1 MTGVTVSESGD
12 YPISTKAASISGIA
26 APASG
31 DTATVTFAHLNGT
44 AGTIQ
49 ASVNT
54 DGTIVEIVATSLA
67 G

>member
-1 MTGVTVSESGD
+1 MIASAGVQPGSDVAT
-12 YPISTKAASISGIA
+12 ISTSVPSV
-26 APASG
+26 
-31 DTATVTFAHLNGT
+31 VTFAHLNGT